1 MSRFYARYISPTKKA
16 EVRSDDDAEAS
27 PNLNKRKREE
37 NTPKQVNKES
47 KKSKSHHDVA
57 DAPAEM
63 DTPQKPNGARESSH
77 TTGKGLLKK
86 YRVTATAKSGESSVK
101 LRHERS
107 NGFPQ
112 YEDESAEDAR
122 KYKHEKKEGKRK
134 KSKLSGEQ
142 SAVTIKDAAEV
153 DDETSLSRD
162 VRRDEDQNDGPS
174 DNKHVIKSH
183 KREKRE
189 KTKAERIGEGHP
201 EEGQDS
207 IEAQKHAGVLAKFEK
222 AKQQDPPDRKRDVVR
237 EEEPLELHGLEPLPQ
252 PAQSETVPQKLTYSF
267 LPPWQENPVVASSQ
281 SGLDFD
287 SCGLSLTLISNMRK
301 NGLEHALPVQA
312 TVLPLLL
319 DGPTRHAGD
328 LCVSAAT
335 GSGKTLSY
343 VLPIIADLQELPG
356 TRLRAVIVVP
366 TRELVKQVRELCETC
381 SAGLSLK
388 FATAV
393 GSKSL
398 TDEQDM
404 LVQEEQTYDP
414 EEYEKWQRAPIDWS
428 SFSLAK
434 LAQTMKDQDPL
445 ESVGYMTRYTSKV
458 DVLVTTPGRLVDH
471 LRSTSGFT
479 LDHVRW
485 LVVDE
490 ADRLLNESYQEW
502 VAAVKP
508 ALESQAATRK
518 RDELLKHMRMTPPRR
533 KVTKV
538 LLSATMTRD
547 LAKLNALGLYN
558 PKLVVLEGNKEDDM
572 KMDQSNSAVTPLMG
586 TNSTEAFHL
595 PETLEEV
602 AIPISDGSEKPLF
615 LLELVENHLGMHQ
628 APSHSISAVRLD
640 STPRSDS
647 TSGSDSSSESS
658 SSSSDDE
665 SSSPSESS
673 PVREETSLTEETT
686 ESKLMEGRQDR
697 KGPRALIFTRSTAS
711 AERLFRLMCLLDPL
725 MAPRIATLTRSTA
738 SSASSR
744 RALASF
750 RGSRISI
757 LIATDRASRG
767 LDVPD
772 LEHVVSYDVPNS
784 ALTYVHRVG
793 RTARAGKGGQA
804 WTFVEHREGAWF
816 WREIGGK
823 RKQPAS
829 GTAANE
835 ITIQRIGKVNK
846 LQISLEDRALKE
858 RYKEALNQLGDE
870 VLGRQS

>member
-1 MSRFYARYISPTKKA
+1 MSRFYARYIPPTKKA
-16 EVRSDDDAEAS
+16 EVRSDDNAEAS

-37 NTPKQVNKES
+37 NTPKQGN
-47 KKSKSHHDVA
+47 KKSKKPKSHDNVA
-57 DAPAEM
+57 DGLAES
-63 DTPQKPNGARESSH
+63 DTPQKPSDARESSH

-86 YRVTATAKSGESSVK
+86 YRVTAAAKPGESSVK
-101 LRHERS
+101 LRHEQPADS
-107 NGFPQ
+107 SQLSGDSVEVAQ
-112 YEDESAEDAR
+112 EQKLKE
-122 KYKHEKKEGKRK
+122 KEGTRK
-134 KSKLSGEQ
+134 KPKLPDELET
-142 SAVTIKDAAEV
+142 VTLKDAAEAPV
-153 DDETSLSRD
+153 STKLSQDTHRVESENLESNYD
-162 VRRDEDQNDGPS
+162 LQPEKKRRKKIRASGRHEGP
-174 DNKHVIKSH
+174 
-183 KREKRE
+183 
-189 KTKAERIGEGHP
+189 P
-201 EEGQDS
+201 EEGENAADA
-207 IEAQKHAGVLAKFEK
+207 EKHAGVLAKYQK
-222 AKQQDPPDRKRDVVR
+222 AKQQDPEDRNQDVVLG
-237 EEEPLELHGLEPLPQ
+237 EESLELHGLEPLPQ
-252 PAQSETVPQKLTYSF
+252 PAQSEPILRKLTYSF
-267 LPPWQENPVVASSQ
+267 LPQWQESPLVASLK
-281 SGLDFD
+281 SGLEFD
-287 SCGLSLTLISNMRK
+287 SCGLSETLIGNMRQH
-301 NGLEHALPVQA
+301 GLEHALPIQA

-319 DGPTRHAGD
+319 GGPTRHAGD

-343 VLPIIADLQELPG
+343 VLPIISDLQELPG
-356 TRLRAVIVVP
+356 TKLRAVIVVP

-398 TDEQDM
+398 ADEQDM
-404 LVQEEQTYDP
+404 LVQEEQIYDP
-414 EEYEKWQRAPIDWS
+414 EEYEIWQRAPIDWS
-428 SFSLAK
+428 TFSLAK
-434 LAQTMKDQDPL
+434 LAQTMKEKDRR
-445 ESVGYMTRYTSKV
+445 ESVGYMTRYKSKV
-458 DVLVTTPGRLVDH
+458 DVLITTPGRLVDH

-479 LDHVRW
+479 LDYVRW

-628 APSHSISAVRLD
+628 APSHSISAVRFD

-658 SSSSDDE
+658 SSSSDDG

-673 PVREETSLTEETT
+673 PVHEETSLSEETA
-686 ESKLMEGRQDR
+686 ESKLTEGRQDR

-823 RKQPAS
+823 RKQPVF
-829 GTAANE
+829 GTAPNE
-835 ITIQRIGKVNK
+835 ITIQRNGKVNK
-846 LQISLEDRALKE
+846 LQISLEDKTLKE
-858 RYKEALNQLGDE
+858 RYKEALNQLGEE